1 MKRGSRQG
9 LPPVLP
15 SLPKQTCIHAVR
27 DLSGRAGAAG
37 SLALSTVTLPLL
49 LSMCDPVPRC
59 CPQVLSFL
67 ASMAPAPSATSR
79 RGST

>member
-37 SLALSTVTLPLL
+37 SLALY
-49 LSMCDPVPRC
+49 CY
-59 CPQVLSFL
+59 
-67 ASMAPAPSATSR
+67 AAPPPFHV
-79 RGST
+79 